1 MLSRLLKNN
10 NGNRSMLFLIT
21 FFHQQIKQ
29 NTSQNFIKQPQR
41 WYTCG
46 CKKYLGNLANNRN
59 LPKPP
64 IEPRPIHGGIIA
76 VGTRNVETHSANAA
90 RVHHAHVYE
99 FETLIEPETIVCTVS
114 PGGSESNMHKMDRKR
129 NKIHC
134 KYHSRA
140 RLSTRKIF
148 LFFLIV

>member
-1 MLSRLLKNN
+1 
-10 NGNRSMLFLIT
+10 
-21 FFHQQIKQ
+21 
-29 NTSQNFIKQPQR
+29 
-41 WYTCG
+41 
-46 CKKYLGNLANNRN
+46 
-59 LPKPP
+59 
-64 IEPRPIHGGIIA
+64 

-99 FETLIEPETIVCTVS
+99 FETLIEPETIVCTVG

-148 LFFLIV
+148 LFFFNRITRVDGIYLPLYLTMQF